1 MISEVLLALKSE
13 LKPPTLLD
21 GVLLPRGSV
30 QVRTC
35 KASRRR
41 TKLRPRR
48 SPPGLAREAK
58 SAPSMNLAMK
68 LEAEPHFRNQV
79 NAERDRAV
87 ALHVSKRPCPCLRGP
102 APPVQAPASPLGW
115 RADQREL
122 GRPRPGFI

>member
-48 SPPGLAREAK
+48 SPPGLAREAREAR
-58 SAPSMNLAMK
+58 SAPSMNLAME
-68 LEAEPHFRNQV
+68 LEAESHFRNQV

-87 ALHVSKRPCPCLRGP
+87 TLHVSKRPRPTCSGP
-102 APPVQAPASPLGW
+102 SISSGVES
-115 RADQREL
+115 
-122 GRPRPGFI
+122 